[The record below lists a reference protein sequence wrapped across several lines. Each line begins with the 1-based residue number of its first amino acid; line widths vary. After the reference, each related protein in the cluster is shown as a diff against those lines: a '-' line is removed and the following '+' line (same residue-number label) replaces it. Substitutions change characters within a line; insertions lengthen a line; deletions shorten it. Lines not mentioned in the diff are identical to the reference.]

1 LRFLTPELFL
11 NELDVITL
19 DKVGSVGVAMTET
32 AEIGIIGGTGV
43 YDQEKFE
50 NVKEIKVFTPFGETS
65 DLVSVGLY
73 RNIRVAFIP
82 RHGRNHT
89 IPPHRVNYRANVWA
103 LKQLGVKRIIA
114 SAAVGS
120 LREDYGP
127 GTFVIPDQFIDRTKK
142 RLDTFYEGGQV
153 CHISTADPFC
163 EQLRQVFIKNA
174 KKIGLDVKD
183 GGTYVCIEGPRFST
197 RAESR
202 LFQMWKADVV
212 GMTLYPECVLAREA
226 ELCYVSISI
235 VTDYDVWAE
244 SPVSTKEVIE
254 KAHKSNEDLKKLILE
269 ALPQIPKTRDCK
281 CGSALKDALM

>member
-1 LRFLTPELFL
+1 
-11 NELDVITL
+11 
-19 DKVGSVGVAMTET
+19 MTGKET

-43 YDQEKFE
+43 YDQDSFE
-50 NVKEIKVFTPFGETS
+50 DVKEVKVYTPFGETS
-65 DLVSVGLY
+65 DLVSMGAYKNVK
-73 RNIRVAFIP
+73 IAFIP

-89 IPPHRVNYRANVWA
+89 IPPHRVNYRANIWA

-114 SAAVGS
+114 TAAVGS

-127 GTFVIPDQFIDRTKK
+127 GTFVVPDQFIDRTKK

-153 CHISTADPFC
+153 CHISAADPFC
-163 EQLRQVFIKNA
+163 KQLRPLFIKA
-174 KKIGLDVKD
+174 AQQLGLEVRGK
-183 GGTYVCIEGPRFST
+183 GIYVCIEGPRFST

-212 GMTLYPECVLAREA
+212 GMTLYPECILAREA
-226 ELCYVSISI
+226 ELCYISISI

-254 KAHKSNEDLKKLILE
+254 KAKKSNEDLKKLILE
-269 ALPQIPKTRDCK
+269 MLPKMPETRTCK
-281 CGSALKDALM
+281 CGSALKNALM

>member
-1 LRFLTPELFL
+1 MIVPK
-11 NELDVITL
+11 III
-19 DKVGSVGVAMTET
+19 GSVCVAVTET

-43 YDQEKFE
+43 YDQESFE
-50 NVKEIKVFTPFGETS
+50 DVKEIKVFTPFGETS
-65 DLVSVGLY
+65 DLVSIGVY
-73 RNIRVAFIP
+73 RNVKVAFIP

-103 LKQLGVKRIIA
+103 LKQLGAKRIIT

-120 LREDYGP
+120 LRDDYGP
-127 GTFVIPDQFIDRTKK
+127 GTFVVPDQFIDRTKK

-153 CHISTADPFC
+153 CHISAADPFC
-163 EQLRQVFIKNA
+163 EQLRPFFIETANKQL
-174 KKIGLDVKD
+174 LDVKES
-183 GGTYVCIEGPRFST
+183 GTYVCIEGPRFST

-212 GMTLYPECVLAREA
+212 GMTIYPECVLAREA
-226 ELCYVSISI
+226 ELCYVSICM

-269 ALPQIPKTRDCK
+269 ALPKIPKTRDCK

>member
-1 LRFLTPELFL
+1 MEVFT
-11 NELDVITL
+11 
-19 DKVGSVGVAMTET
+19 MTVTEN
-32 AEIGIIGGTGV
+32 AEVGIIGGTGV
-43 YDQEKFE
+43 YDQGRFE
-50 NVKEIKVFTPFGETS
+50 NVKEIKVFTPFGATS
-65 DLVSVGLY
+65 DLVSIGFY
-73 RNIRVAFIP
+73 KNAKVAFIP
-82 RHGRNHT
+82 RHGKNHT

-153 CHISTADPFC
+153 CHISAADPFC
-163 EQLRQVFIKNA
+163 EQLRPFLIKTA
-174 KKIGLDVKD
+174 QKLGLDVKKN
-183 GGTYVCIEGPRFST
+183 GTYICIEGPRFST

-244 SPVSTKEVIE
+244 SPVSTKEVVE
-254 KAHKSNEDLKKLILE
+254 KAKESNEQLKKLILE
-269 ALPQIPKTRDCK
+269 AIPQIPKNRTCK
-281 CGSALKDALM
+281 CCCALKDSLM

>member
-1 LRFLTPELFL
+1 M
-11 NELDVITL
+11 
-19 DKVGSVGVAMTET
+19 AMTET
-32 AEIGIIGGTGV
+32 ADIGIIGGTGV
-43 YDQEKFE
+43 YDQENFE
-50 NVKEIKVFTPFGETS
+50 DVKEIKVFTPFGETS
-65 DLVSVGLY
+65 DLISVGVY
-73 RNIRVAFIP
+73 KNVKVAFIP
-82 RHGRNHT
+82 RHGKNHT

-103 LKQLGVKRIIA
+103 LKQLGAKRIIA

-153 CHISTADPFC
+153 CHISAADPFC
-163 EQLRQVFIKNA
+163 EQLRPFFIETAQKL
-174 KKIGLDVKD
+174 GLDIKKS
-183 GGTYVCIEGPRFST
+183 GTYVCIEGPRFST

-212 GMTLYPECVLAREA
+212 GMTIYPECVLAREA

-254 KAHKSNEDLKKLILE
+254 KAQKSNENLKKLILE
-269 ALPQIPKTRDCK
+269 ALPQIPKTRDCG

>member
-1 LRFLTPELFL
+1 M
-11 NELDVITL
+11 
-19 DKVGSVGVAMTET
+19 GVTET
-32 AEIGIIGGTGV
+32 ADIGIIGGTGV
-43 YDQEKFE
+43 YDQESFE
-50 NVKEIKVFTPFGETS
+50 DIKEIKVFTPFGETS
-65 DLVSVGLY
+65 DLVSVGIY
-73 RNIRVAFIP
+73 KNIKVAFIP

-89 IPPHRVNYRANVWA
+89 IPPHRVNYRANVWT
-103 LKQLGVKRIIA
+103 LKKLGVKRIIA

-153 CHISTADPFC
+153 CHISAADPFC

-183 GGTYVCIEGPRFST
+183 SGTYVCIEGPRFST

-212 GMTLYPECVLAREA
+212 GMTIYPECVLAREA

-269 ALPQIPKTRDCK
+269 VLPQIPKTRDCK

>member
-1 LRFLTPELFL
+1 MA
-11 NELDVITL
+11 V
-19 DKVGSVGVAMTET
+19 TET

-43 YDQEKFE
+43 YDQDNFE
-50 NVKEIKVFTPFGETS
+50 NVKEVKVFTPFGATS

-73 RNIRVAFIP
+73 KNVKVAFIP

-153 CHISTADPFC
+153 CHISAADPFC
-163 EQLRQVFIKNA
+163 EQLRQLFITNAQKLGIDA
-174 KKIGLDVKD
+174 KKT
-183 GGTYVCIEGPRFST
+183 GTYICIEGPRFST

-202 LFQMWKADVV
+202 LFQMWNADVV

-226 ELCYVSISI
+226 ELCYVSVSI
-235 VTDYDVWAE
+235 VTDYDVWAD

-254 KAHKSNEDLKKLILE
+254 KAKESNDKLKKLILE
-269 ALPQIPKTRDCK
+269 AILQIPKTRTCS

>member
-1 LRFLTPELFL
+1 LAKA
-11 NELDVITL
+11 ITA
-19 DKVGSVGVAMTET
+19 D
-32 AEIGIIGGTGV
+32 IGIIGGTGV
-43 YDQEKFE
+43 YDQESFE
-50 NVKEIKVFTPFGETS
+50 DVKETKVFTPFGETS
-65 DLVSVGLY
+65 DLVSVGIY
-73 RNIRVAFIP
+73 KNIKVAFIP
-82 RHGRNHT
+82 RHGKNHT

-114 SAAVGS
+114 STAVGS
-120 LREDYGP
+120 LREDYSP

-153 CHISTADPFC
+153 CHISPADPFC
-163 EQLRQVFIKNA
+163 EQLRPFFIETSQKLGLNI
-174 KKIGLDVKD
+174 KKSGI
-183 GGTYVCIEGPRFST
+183 YVCIEGPRFST

-212 GMTLYPECVLAREA
+212 GMTIYPECVLAREA

-244 SPVSTKEVIE
+244 SPVSSKEVIE
-254 KAHKSNEDLKKLILE
+254 KVIKSNKELKKLILE
-269 ALPQIPKTRDCK
+269 TLPQIPKTTDCH

>member
-1 LRFLTPELFL
+1 M
-11 NELDVITL
+11 
-19 DKVGSVGVAMTET
+19 GSVCVAVTET

-43 YDQEKFE
+43 YDQESFE
-50 NVKEIKVFTPFGETS
+50 DVKEIKVFTPFGETS
-65 DLVSVGLY
+65 DLVSVGVY
-73 RNIRVAFIP
+73 RNVKVAFIP

-103 LKQLGVKRIIA
+103 LKQLGAKRIIA

-127 GTFVIPDQFIDRTKK
+127 GTFVVPDQFIDRTKK

-153 CHISTADPFC
+153 CHISAADPFC
-163 EQLRQVFIKNA
+163 EQLRPFFIKTA
-174 KKIGLDVKD
+174 KKQGLTVKES
-183 GGTYVCIEGPRFST
+183 GTYVCIEGPRFST

-212 GMTLYPECVLAREA
+212 GMTIYPECVLAREA
-226 ELCYVSISI
+226 ELCYVSICM

-254 KAHKSNEDLKKLILE
+254 KARKSNEDLKKLILE
-269 ALPQIPKTRDCK
+269 ALPQIPKTRECG

>member
-1 LRFLTPELFL
+1 
-11 NELDVITL
+11 
-19 DKVGSVGVAMTET
+19 MTET

-43 YDQEKFE
+43 YDQENFE

-65 DLVSVGLY
+65 DLVSIGSYKNV
-73 RNIRVAFIP
+73 RVAFIP

-153 CHISTADPFC
+153 CHISAADPFC
-163 EQLRQVFIKNA
+163 EQLRLFFIDTSQKL
-174 KKIGLDVKD
+174 GLDVKES
-183 GGTYVCIEGPRFST
+183 GTYVCIEGPRFST

-244 SPVSTKEVIE
+244 NPVSTKEVIE
-254 KAHKSNEDLKKLILE
+254 KAQKSNEDLKKLILE
-269 ALPQIPKTRDCK
+269 AIPQIPETKDCE
-281 CGSALKDALM
+281 CSSALKDALM

>member
-1 LRFLTPELFL
+1 MPELFL
-11 NELDVITL
+11 NEFLMIL
-19 DKVGSVGVAMTET
+19 SYNAGSDCVAVTET

-43 YDQEKFE
+43 YDQENFE
-50 NVKEIKVFTPFGETS
+50 DVKEIKVFTPFGETS
-65 DLVSVGLY
+65 DLVSVGVY
-73 RNIRVAFIP
+73 KNVKVAFIP

-103 LKQLGVKRIIA
+103 LKQLGAKRIIA

-127 GTFVIPDQFIDRTKK
+127 GTFVVPDQFIDRTKK

-153 CHISTADPFC
+153 CHVSSADPFC
-163 EQLRQVFIKNA
+163 GQLRPLFIKA
-174 KKIGLDVKD
+174 AQKLGLDVKD

-212 GMTLYPECVLAREA
+212 GMTLYPECILAREA

-254 KAHKSNEDLKKLILE
+254 KAKKSNEDLKKLVLE
-269 ALPQIPKTRDCK
+269 ALPQIPKTMACK

>member
-1 LRFLTPELFL
+1 MM
-11 NELDVITL
+11 DM
-19 DKVGSVGVAMTET
+19 KET
-32 AEIGIIGGTGV
+32 ADIGIIGGTGV
-43 YDQEKFE
+43 YDQDSFE
-50 NVKEIKVFTPFGETS
+50 TTKEIKVFTPLGETS
-65 DLVSVGLY
+65 DLVSIGMYKDVK
-73 RNIRVAFIP
+73 VAFIP

-89 IPPHRVNYRANVWA
+89 IPPHRVNYRANIWA

-153 CHISTADPFC
+153 CHISAADPFC
-163 EQLRQVFIKNA
+163 KQLGPIFVKNA
-174 KKIGLDVKD
+174 QKLGLDVKKS
-183 GGTYVCIEGPRFST
+183 GTYVCIEGPRFSS

-202 LFQMWKADVV
+202 LFQMWKADIV
-212 GMTLYPECVLAREA
+212 GMTIYPECVLAREA

-235 VTDYDVWAE
+235 VTDYDVWSE

-254 KAHKSNEDLKKLILE
+254 KAKESNQQLKKLILE
-269 ALPQIPKTRDCK
+269 AIPQIPKARKCS
-281 CGSALKDALM
+281 CGSALKDALF